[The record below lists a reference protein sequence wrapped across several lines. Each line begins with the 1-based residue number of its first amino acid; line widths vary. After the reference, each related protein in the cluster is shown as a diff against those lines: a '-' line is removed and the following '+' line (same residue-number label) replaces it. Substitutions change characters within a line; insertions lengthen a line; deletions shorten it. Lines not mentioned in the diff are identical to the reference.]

1 MDSFSFENLK
11 VYSESR
17 NLVIEVYEIVRHL
30 PVIETYALG
39 TQLRRAIISVP
50 SNIAEGCGRI
60 SYKEKIHF
68 IEIAY
73 GSLLEAYCQIEICL
87 DLGYISQEKLK
98 QIRQKFFNI
107 SNMLNALRKSYLSK
121 LNS

>member
-17 NLVIEVYEIVRHL
+17 NLVIEVYDIVRHL

-39 TQLRRAIISVP
+39 AQLRRAIISVP

-98 QIRQKFFNI
+98 QVRQKFFNI

>member
-39 TQLRRAIISVP
+39 AQLRRAIISVP

-60 SYKEKIHF
+60 SYREKIHF

>member
-39 TQLRRAIISVP
+39 AQLRRAIISVP

>member
-17 NLVIEVYEIVRHL
+17 NLVIEVYDIVCHL

-39 TQLRRAIISVP
+39 AQLRRAIISVP

-60 SYKEKIHF
+60 SYREKIHF